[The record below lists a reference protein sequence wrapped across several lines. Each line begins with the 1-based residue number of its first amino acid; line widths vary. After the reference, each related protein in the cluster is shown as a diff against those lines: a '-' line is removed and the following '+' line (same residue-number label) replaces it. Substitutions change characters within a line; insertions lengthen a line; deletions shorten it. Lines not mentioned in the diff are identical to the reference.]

1 MRDTIP
7 GDYNGKLAMA
17 LQMIEGDVQAEA
29 DNRPLLAN
37 PDRAELQTAHDDLQG
52 SLQQRGVSA
61 GQLKDLTDV
70 VQSNDQV
77 LETKMRRGVK
87 FVKLSQ
93 ADNPGLWETY
103 GISSDETP
111 GQPPEDT
118 VRLKVAEETPDV
130 VTLEIEGG
138 VGATR
143 FEIQKR
149 LEGTPQPQAIIAV
162 SDVKPSSRRWQDFN
176 VQTGTRYIY
185 YATGYNAA
193 GSTGPSNE
201 VLVTP

>member
-1 MRDTIP
+1 MADTIP

-17 LQMIEGDVQAEA
+17 LQMIEGDEQAEA
-29 DNRPLLAN
+29 DNRPLLTS

-52 SLQQRGVSA
+52 SLQQRGVLA

-70 VQSNDQV
+70 VQSQDQV

-103 GISSDETP
+103 GISGDESP
-111 GQPPEDT
+111 AQPPQGP
-118 VRLKVAEETPDV
+118 VGLKVLAEQPNL

-138 VGATR
+138 VGADR

-149 LEGTPQPQAIIAV
+149 LEGSTPDQAIRVV
-162 SDVKPSSRRWQDFN
+162 SDV
-176 VQTGTRYIY
+176 
-185 YATGYNAA
+185 
-193 GSTGPSNE
+193 
-201 VLVTP
+201 